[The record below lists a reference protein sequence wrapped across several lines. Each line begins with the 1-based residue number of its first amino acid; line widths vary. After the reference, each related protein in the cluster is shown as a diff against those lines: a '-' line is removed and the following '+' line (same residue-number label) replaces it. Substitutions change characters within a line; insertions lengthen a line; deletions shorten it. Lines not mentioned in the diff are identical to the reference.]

1 MRLICYVCLI
11 VGAVLLFADR
21 IDRRGDIRSTERQ
34 LRNDKRA
41 SAKLLSQI
49 YFYFQF
55 SVFMI
60 FSHFRN
66 FLSPVL
72 EGVAA
77 IRKPIDIERMM
88 NGRT

>member
-1 MRLICYVCLI
+1 MRLLCYVCLI

-21 IDRRGDIRSTERQ
+21 IDRRGGIRNIRKDSSEMTNGPA
-34 LRNDKRA
+34 L
-41 SAKLLSQI
+41 SAKLLSKI
-49 YFYFQF
+49 FLF
-55 SVFMI
+55 SGIMI

-77 IRKPIDIERMM
+77 IRKPIDTARE
-88 NGRT
+88 

>member
-1 MRLICYVCLI
+1 MRLLCYVCLI

-21 IDRRGDIRSTERQ
+21 IETDEVTSAVRKDSSEMTNGPA
-34 LRNDKRA
+34 L
-41 SAKLLSQI
+41 SAKLLSKI
-49 YFYFQF
+49 FLF
-55 SVFMI
+55 SGIMI

-77 IRKPIDIERMM
+77 IRKPIDTARE
-88 NGRT
+88 